1 MPLNRRKALLGL
13 SLPRWLPLIALAA
26 AACGMGGAQ
35 AEGNYPS
42 KPIRIIVPYPAG
54 GGTDTIARLIG
65 TQLTNHWGQP
75 VIVENKP
82 GASGRIAAESFK
94 NARPD
99 GNTLMLVPMLVPVL
113 APYVFTHL
121 NYDPAKDFAPV
132 SQVARYQFGLAV
144 GTDHPARNVSE
155 LAAWMRAQPDRASFG
170 LVGLGGLPHFF
181 GMLFGS
187 ELGLRME
194 PVVYKGMPAMAA
206 ELMNGQLP
214 SAIDALSEFSEL
226 HRAGRIRIL
235 ATTGAERS
243 PLLPKVPTFKQEGF
257 VLLQGSAWIGMYAPA
272 HTPAATID
280 RMSQLIAAT
289 VQSQE
294 LRQKMIGLGYEPTGT
309 SAEQLAAIMVADAA
323 HWGPIIRASGFRA
336 D

>member
-1 MPLNRRKALLGL
+1 MPSISRLRR
-13 SLPRWLPLIALAA
+13 
-26 AACGMGGAQ
+26 
-35 AEGNYPS
+35 
-42 KPIRIIVPYPAG
+42 
-54 GGTDTIARLIG
+54 
-65 TQLTNHWGQP
+65 
-75 VIVENKP
+75 
-82 GASGRIAAESFK
+82 RIAAESFK

-99 GNTLMLVPMLVPVL
+99 GNTLMLVPMLIPVL

-187 ELGLRME
+187 DLGLRME